1 MAKQVEALKNG
12 AEFKLTTVNKDGKIG
27 DSVTVKA
34 DKAFDL
40 SQLGRKLAGEFS
52 DGAVTT
58 RRVMLLT
65 MLAQVFQSPRL
76 DGFRGKGDKTTGK
89 TAPEMKTAVRDAESS
104 FIAEMVQAGKMK
116 LPAHNLGQEAALQDF
131 LKKLRDDPHYSRL
144 KVTVG
149 KYYAFVGQ
157 VNVTPS
163 GFLVPVAV
171 MDEQVRAV
179 LDIKPVDTSPAG
191 VLNGLLPR
199 LTAEAMDSTQ
209 VKDAIGAAKAIV
221 STLEKLDTYFRELA
235 NHAAGTAGEK
245 GETSDDVIRKAAE
258 KIKAAQEKAKAVA

>member
-1 MAKQVEALKNG
+1 MAKQVESLKDG

-27 DSVTVKA
+27 DSITVKA

-65 MLAQVFQSPRL
+65 LLSQVFSSPRL

-89 TAPEMKTAVRDAESS
+89 SPNEMKLAVRDAEGT
-104 FIAEMVQAGKMK
+104 FMAAMIAEGKLK
-116 LPAHNLGQEAALQDF
+116 LPAHNLGPEAALQDF

-157 VNVTPS
+157 INATPS
-163 GFLVPVAV
+163 GFLIPVPV
-171 MDEQVRAV
+171 MEEQIRAC

-199 LTAEAMDSTQ
+199 LTPDAMDSES
-209 VKDAIGAAKAIV
+209 VKAAIGAAKTIV
-221 STLEKLDTYFRELA
+221 ATLEKLDTYFRELA
-235 NHAAGTAGEK
+235 NHAAGTSGEK
-245 GETSDDVIRKAAE
+245 GDGAMDVIQKAKRAVD
-258 KIKAAQEKAKAVA
+258 AAQKMAETT